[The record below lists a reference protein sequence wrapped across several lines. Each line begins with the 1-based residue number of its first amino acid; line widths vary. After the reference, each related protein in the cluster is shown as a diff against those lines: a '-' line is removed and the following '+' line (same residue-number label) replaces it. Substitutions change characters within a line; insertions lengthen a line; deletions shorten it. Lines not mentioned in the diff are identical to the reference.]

1 MNREKTIIKAGV
13 LGIIINI
20 VLATFKAI
28 IGFISGSIAIILD
41 AVNNLSDTLSSIIT
55 IIGSKLASKKPDK
68 EHPFGH
74 GRIEYF
80 ATIVIAI
87 IILFAGLTS
96 LRESVIKTINPK
108 PATYTISTIV
118 IVSVAIIVKYI
129 WGKYVKK
136 IGENINSDTL
146 IATGID
152 SLYDSILTF
161 STLIAAIISI
171 LFHLNLEGIFGII
184 ISIFIIK
191 SSIEILKSPI
201 DDIIGK
207 RFDSKLTNKI
217 KTRINSFDNV
227 FGTYDLHLNSY
238 GTNKIIGSC
247 HIEVPDNMTADAI
260 HKLSNEITYK
270 IYEEFGIILT
280 IGIYANNANNKESK
294 EIKKELT
301 NLVSNYKN
309 ILELHGFFIDQKNKT
324 IYFDLIISFD
334 EENPTK
340 LKNEIIKKISN
351 KFPQYK
357 YTVVIDADI
366 TD

>member
-1 MNREKTIIKAGV
+1 MNREKTIIKTGI
-13 LGIIINI
+13 LGIIINMI
-20 VLATFKAI
+20 LAIFKAI
-28 IGFISGSIAIILD
+28 IGLISGSIAITLD

-80 ATIVIAI
+80 ATMIIAI

-96 LRESVIKTINPK
+96 LKESVIKTIHPK

-118 IVSVAIIVKYI
+118 IIAVAIIVKYI

-136 IGENINSDTL
+136 TGETINSDTL

-161 STLIAAIISI
+161 STLVAAVISI
-171 LFHLNLEGIFGII
+171 LFHLNLEGVFGII
-184 ISIFIIK
+184 ISIFIMK
-191 SSIEILKSPI
+191 SSIELLKSPI

-207 RFDSKLTNKI
+207 RFDSTLTNKI
-217 KTRINSFDNV
+217 KNKINSFDNV

-247 HIEVPDNMTADAI
+247 HIEVPDNMTAEDI
-260 HKLSNEITYK
+260 HKISNEITYK
-270 IYEEFGIILT
+270 IYEDFGIVLT
-280 IGIYANNANNKESK
+280 IGIYANNTNNKESK

-309 ILELHGFFIDQKNKT
+309 ILEFHGFYIDKKNKT

-334 EENPTK
+334 EKDPIK
-340 LKNEIIKKISN
+340 LKNKIVKDMKN
-351 KFPQYK
+351 KFPKYK
-357 YTVVIDADI
+357 YIVVIDADI